1 MKTFFK
7 EILRT
12 LTYRSVFLL
21 SLPMLMLAAPSCEKS
36 DDDEDKWYGVPDR
49 DTFRDALGL

>member
-21 SLPMLMLAAPSCEKS
+21 SLGFIFENP
-36 DDDEDKWYGVPDR
+36 
-49 DTFRDALGL
+49 